1 MKKELIITKD
11 GSHSLFVPDLNETYH
26 SVHGSISEAIHVFI
40 NSGLLSHPKKKINI
54 LEIGFGTGLNTLLT
68 LENIQEKK
76 VHYTTLEPYPISSE
90 IYNKLNFH
98 TLTNSDYKTL
108 LELHTS
114 DWEEEVFVSENFTLY
129 KTQKKIQNFI
139 SEKKFDI
146 IYFDAFSPEKQ
157 TEMWTTEVFEKCFDL
172 LNKDGFLVT
181 YCAKG
186 TVKRIMKS
194 VGFKIIVLDGPPGKR
209 QMTRANKSTCQK

>member
-40 NSGLLSHPKKKINI
+40 NSGLLSHRKKNINI
-54 LEIGFGTGLNTLLT
+54 LEMGFGTGLNTLLT
-68 LENIQEKK
+68 LKNIKHRK
-76 VHYTTLEPYPISSE
+76 IHYTSLEPYPISSE

-98 TLTNSDYKTL
+98 TLINSDSDTF

-114 DWEEEVFVSENFTLY
+114 NWEEEVFISENFTLY

-139 SEKKFDI
+139 SKKKFDI

-186 TVKRIMKS
+186 IFRRTLKS
-194 VGFKIIVLDGPPGKR
+194 VGFEVISLDGPPGKR
-209 QMTRANKSTCQK
+209 QMTRANKKGS